1 MTVPRPAIRSRVQPS
16 HGVVYNICSAY
27 YVQSYLVIK
36 DIPAVGVHLLHSP
49 PSQQQHQHLISVET
63 EETRKLDPTVVAAA
77 VGSSGALWEDYRC
90 ATKVIIISVRRC
102 GGHVRGIGAA
112 AATGHNK
119 C

>member
-1 MTVPRPAIRSRVQPS
+1 M
-16 HGVVYNICSAY
+16 GSAY

-49 PSQQQHQHLISVET
+49 PSQQQHQRLISVGT

-90 ATKVIIISVRRC
+90 ATKEEINQFIIIISVRRC

-112 AATGHNK
+112 AATGHNN